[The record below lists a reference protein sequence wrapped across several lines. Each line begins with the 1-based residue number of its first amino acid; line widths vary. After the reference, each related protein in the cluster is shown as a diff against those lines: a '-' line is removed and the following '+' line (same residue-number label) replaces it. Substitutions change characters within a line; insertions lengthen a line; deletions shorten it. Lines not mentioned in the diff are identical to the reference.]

1 MDSWL
6 IAFPCQNLLLKK
18 VVLYSRLVNLVT
30 LMQSASLIL
39 RSNNA
44 CDILFFSCLYHSTL
58 VLHKYIIHETVHYV
72 AVADST
78 RRLYVVISDLLRVS
92 PCALN
97 TSRGGRRWNPYP
109 ATKRWTYLGWFI
121 SITLTNGS
129 STETKYF
136 RWRVTV
142 SWTACSDISRRVAT
156 SVYRCLCDCC
166 VSITFRMRMYTIYT
180 AWKRKLEISIKIL
193 IAEVINIERP
203 KEDDLC
209 IVPMSLLGL
218 SR

>member
-1 MDSWL
+1 MYSWL
-6 IAFPCQNLLLKK
+6 IAFPCQNLLLKRL
-18 VVLYSRLVNLVT
+18 VLYSRLVNSVT

-58 VLHKYIIHETVHYV
+58 VLHKYTIHETVHCV

-97 TSRGGRRWNPYP
+97 TSRGKRRWNPYP
-109 ATKRWTYLGWFI
+109 AKRWTYLGWFI
-121 SITLTNGS
+121 SIMSTNDS

-142 SWTACSDISRRVAT
+142 SWTACSDMSRRVAT
-156 SVYRCLCDCC
+156 SVCRCLCDCR
-166 VSITFRMRMYTIYT
+166 VSIMPVQNANVYNIYGVKKK
-180 AWKRKLEISIKIL
+180 AW
-193 IAEVINIERP
+193 N
-203 KEDDLC
+203 C
-209 IVPMSLLGL
+209 H
-218 SR
+218 